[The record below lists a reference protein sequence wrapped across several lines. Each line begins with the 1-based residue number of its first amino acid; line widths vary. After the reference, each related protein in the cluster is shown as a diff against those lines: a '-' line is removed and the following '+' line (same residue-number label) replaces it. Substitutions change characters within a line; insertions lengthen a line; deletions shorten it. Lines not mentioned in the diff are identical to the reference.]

1 MGQTVRPNVFT
12 GVEGC
17 ILGKSGVDVLG
28 IWLDGRKTGREY
40 MQEIEFL
47 KNLLSDAERGL
58 RYIGSYEQE
67 VERRLWP

>member
-1 MGQTVRPNVFT
+1 M
-12 GVEGC
+12 
-17 ILGKSGVDVLG
+17 GKSGVDVLG